1 MVIEQ
6 LIGTLKNEKTYAD
19 ELKFIEDRFIE
30 FKNEMNRNLDTNA
43 EITFLSKLKQ
53 DTFVNANKLIKS
65 GNSKE
70 AAKFLAVSNIIHSMI
85 YNRGVFQWQDSGL
98 QNRQ

>member
-6 LIGTLKNEKTYAD
+6 LIKTLENEKTYAD
-19 ELKFIEDRFIE
+19 ELKFIEDKFVE
-30 FKNEMNRNLDTNA
+30 FKNEMNGNSNTDA
-43 EITFLSKLKQ
+43 EMTFLSKLKQ
-53 DTFVNANKLIKS
+53 DTFANANELIKS

-85 YNRGVFQWQDSGL
+85 YKK
-98 QNRQ
+98 

>member
-6 LIGTLKNEKTYAD
+6 LIRTLKNEKTYTD
-19 ELKFIEDRFIE
+19 ELKFIEDKFIE
-30 FKNEMNRNLDTNA
+30 FKNEMNGNLDTDA
-43 EITFLSKLKQ
+43 EITFLSSLKQ
-53 DTFVNANKLIKS
+53 DTFANANKLIKS

-85 YNRGVFQWQDSGL
+85 YKK
-98 QNRQ
+98 

>member
-6 LIGTLKNEKTYAD
+6 LIKTLKDEKTYTD
-19 ELKFIEDRFIE
+19 KLQFIEDKLIE
-30 FKNEMNRNLDTNA
+30 FKNEMNGNLDTDA

-53 DTFVNANKLIKS
+53 DTFANANELIKS

-85 YNRGVFQWQDSGL
+85 YKK
-98 QNRQ
+98 